1 MMNLQSV
8 TTTAPGL
15 PLPDAALT
23 EDVGFAEI
31 SMLPIDHPGAH
42 DPEYRARRNY
52 IASLAR
58 QYRQDPQHIIPDV
71 DYTKEEKEVWQHVC
85 CQLEKAHARR
95 ACSWYRAAKQTLGIS
110 CLQIP
115 QQRELT
121 AKLTALTNFRLAPI
135 EGLVETRAFLSWLG
149 KRTML
154 STQYVRHHSRPEY
167 TPEPDVV
174 HELIGHVPMFTV
186 PDFADFSQ
194 AIGEGAV
201 IATEEQLEQLGRLYW
216 FTVEF
221 GLIEEG
227 DETRAFGAG
236 LLSSY
241 GELEHAFSDAV
252 ERRRF
257 DLEEVINTPYDYSD
271 MQPLLFVI
279 PSYAYLK
286 EVTRAFISTFGR
298 HADHEVAPA
307 GVPQAVW

>member
-1 MMNLQSV
+1 MI
-8 TTTAPGL
+8 TTQNATITTNDLTAV
-15 PLPDAALT
+15 LT
-23 EDVGFAEI
+23 DDVGFEEI

-42 DPEYRARRNY
+42 DPDYRARRNF
-52 IASLAR
+52 IAALAR
-58 QYRQDPQHIIPDV
+58 QYRQDPQHVIPTV
-71 DYTKEEKEVWQHVC
+71 DYTREEKEVWRHVC
-85 CQLEKAHARR
+85 CQLEKVQARR
-95 ACSWYRAAKQTLGIS
+95 ACSFYLEAKKQLGIS

-115 QQRELT
+115 QLRDLNE
-121 AKLTALTNFRLAPI
+121 KLQKLNNFRVAPI
-135 EGLVETRAFLSWLG
+135 EGLVETRAFLSWLS

-154 STQYVRHHSRPEY
+154 CTQYVRHHSRPEY

-174 HELIGHVPMFTV
+174 HEFIGHIPAFTN

-194 AIGEGAV
+194 SIGRGAV
-201 IATEEQLEQLGRLYW
+201 IATDEQLEQLGRLYW

-227 DETRAFGAG
+227 SEIKAFGAG

-241 GELEHAFSDAV
+241 GELEHAFGSEV

-257 DLEEVINTPYDYSD
+257 NLKEVINTKYDYSD

-286 EVTRAFISTFGR
+286 EVTREFISTFGR

-307 GVPQAVW
+307 SVPQAVW

>member
-1 MMNLQSV
+1 MM
-8 TTTAPGL
+8 TTQNATITANDL
-15 PLPDAALT
+15 NAVLT
-23 EDVGFAEI
+23 DDVGFEEI

-42 DPEYRARRNY
+42 DPDYRARRNF
-52 IASLAR
+52 IAALAR
-58 QYRQDPQHIIPDV
+58 QYRQDPQHVIPTV
-71 DYTKEEKEVWQHVC
+71 EYTREEKEVWRHVC
-85 CQLEKAHARR
+85 CQLEKAQARR
-95 ACSWYRAAKQTLGIS
+95 ACSFYLEAKKQLGIS

-115 QQRELT
+115 QLRDLNE
-121 AKLTALTNFRLAPI
+121 KLQKLNNFRVAPI
-135 EGLVETRAFLSWLG
+135 EGLVETRAFLSWLS

-154 STQYVRHHSRPEY
+154 CTQYVRHHSRPEY

-174 HELIGHVPMFTV
+174 HEFIGHIPAFTN

-194 AIGEGAV
+194 SIGRGAV
-201 IATEEQLEQLGRLYW
+201 IATDEQLEQLGRLYW

-227 DETRAFGAG
+227 SEIKAFGAG

-241 GELEHAFSDAV
+241 GELEHAFGSEV

-257 DLEEVINTPYDYSD
+257 NLKEVINTKYDYSD

-286 EVTRAFISTFGR
+286 EVTREFISTFGR